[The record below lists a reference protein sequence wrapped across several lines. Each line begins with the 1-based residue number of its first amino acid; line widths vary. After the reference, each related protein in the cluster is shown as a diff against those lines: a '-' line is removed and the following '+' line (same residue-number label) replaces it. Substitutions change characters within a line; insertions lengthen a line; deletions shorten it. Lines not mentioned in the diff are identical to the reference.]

1 MKDLGPGPMLRMALI
16 CLGTLALIPPQLVSM
31 RLGPGRGF
39 LFTRLFHRLVCR
51 GLGVRAVIR
60 GTPPGR
66 GEGGL
71 IVANH
76 VSWLDIPV
84 LGAVR
89 PLSFVAKA
97 EVAGWPVIGWLSKLQ
112 RTVFIDRKRRGAT
125 AGVAAEMGQRLSD
138 GQAVVLF
145 AEGTTGDGT
154 RVLPLR
160 SSLLGAAHEAV
171 RGEDEVEG
179 EVTIYPLCITYL
191 GYHGLPG
198 GRAVRSGLAW
208 HGDTELAPHL
218 KSILAAGAVDVE
230 LAWGEP
236 IRMGRRLSRKEATR
250 LAEIAIRRARQEAV
264 TGRSRA

>member
-1 MKDLGPGPMLRMALI
+1 MKGLRPGAMARLALLV
-16 CLGTLALIPPQLVSM
+16 LGTLVLIPPQLVAM
-31 RLGPGRGF
+31 RFGRPF
-39 LFTRLFHRLVCR
+39 YFTRLFQKLVCR
-51 GLGVRAVIR
+51 SFGVRITTHGEAPR
-60 GTPPGR
+60 P

-76 VSWLDIPV
+76 ISWLDIPV
-84 LGAVR
+84 IGTTG

-97 EVAGWPVIGWLSKLQ
+97 EVATWPVIGWLSTLQ

-171 RGEDEVEG
+171 RGEGEADG
-179 EVTIYPLCITYL
+179 EVTVYPLCITYL

-218 KSILAAGAVDVE
+218 KSILASGAVDVE

-236 IRMGRRLSRKEATR
+236 IRMGRKLSRKEATR